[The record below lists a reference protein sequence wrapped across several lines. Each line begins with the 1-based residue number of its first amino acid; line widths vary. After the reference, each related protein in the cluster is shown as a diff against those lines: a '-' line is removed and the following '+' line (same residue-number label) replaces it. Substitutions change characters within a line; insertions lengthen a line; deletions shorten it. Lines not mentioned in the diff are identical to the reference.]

1 MRNDRLQDDLR
12 NRILFPRLIVLHS
25 ISPLFTVWKP
35 QSMLGEMIILLKRTG
50 IRAAELKNTENVGK
64 RAT

>member
-1 MRNDRLQDDLR
+1 MR
-12 NRILFPRLIVLHS
+12 NRILFPHLIVLHS
-25 ISPLFTVWKP
+25 ILPLFTVWKP

>member
-1 MRNDRLQDDLR
+1 MR
-12 NRILFPRLIVLHS
+12 NRILFPHLIVSHS
-25 ISPLFTVWKP
+25 ILPLFTVWKP

-64 RAT
+64 RET

>member
-1 MRNDRLQDDLR
+1 MR
-12 NRILFPRLIVLHS
+12 NRILFPHLIVLHS

-35 QSMLGEMIILLKRTG
+35 QRHYQSMLGEMIILLKRTG

-64 RAT
+64 RET